1 MTQVCTAAPSG
12 GNPAHKEHDWLLA
25 SMSCGQARPPRGRHY
40 RGDVAGRFLTRE
52 QVADE
57 LAISK
62 AQVYALLRR
71 KDLRAMKIGG
81 RGIWRISR
89 EDLETYIERTY
100 KETARWIDTHP
111 FTEDEEVDPDRP

>member
-1 MTQVCTAAPSG
+1 MDNRHRRA
-12 GNPAHKEHDWLLA
+12 D
-25 SMSCGQARPPRGRHY
+25 RHY
-40 RGDVAGRFLTRE
+40 RGHVAGRFLTRE

-89 EDLETYIERTY
+89 EDLEAYIERTY
-100 KETARWIDTHP
+100 EETACWIGKHP
-111 FTEDEEVDPDRP
+111 FTEDEEVVPDRS

>member
-1 MTQVCTAAPSG
+1 M
-12 GNPAHKEHDWLLA
+12 
-25 SMSCGQARPPRGRHY
+25 
-40 RGDVAGRFLTRE
+40 AGRFLTRE

-71 KDLRAMKIGG
+71 KELRAMKIGG
-81 RGIWRISR
+81 RGNWRISR

-100 KETARWIDTHP
+100 EETSCWVDKHP
-111 FTEDEEVDPDRP
+111 FTEDEEAVPD

>member
-1 MTQVCTAAPSG
+1 MDNRHHRA
-12 GNPAHKEHDWLLA
+12 
-25 SMSCGQARPPRGRHY
+25 GQHY
-40 RGDVAGRFLTRE
+40 RGHVAGRFLTRE

-89 EDLETYIERTY
+89 EDLETYIKRTY
-100 KETARWIDTHP
+100 DETARWIAKHP
-111 FTEDEEVDPDRP
+111 FTEDEEVAPDRR

>member
-1 MTQVCTAAPSG
+1 VGKRDHRA
-12 GNPAHKEHDWLLA
+12 
-25 SMSCGQARPPRGRHY
+25 GRRY
-40 RGDVAGRFLTRE
+40 RGAVAGRFLTRE

-100 KETARWIDTHP
+100 TDTAHWIDEHP
-111 FTEDEEVDPDRP
+111 FTEDDEAVPD